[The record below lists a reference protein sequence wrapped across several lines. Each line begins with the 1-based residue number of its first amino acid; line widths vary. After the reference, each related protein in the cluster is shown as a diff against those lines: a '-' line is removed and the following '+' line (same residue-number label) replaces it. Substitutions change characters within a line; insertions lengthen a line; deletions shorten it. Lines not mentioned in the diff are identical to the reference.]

1 MAVRRPVKAPAAP
14 AKAAAPTKAPEAPA
28 KAPAPAKAAEK
39 PPVVAAPAKP
49 AAAKPAAAKPAA
61 VKPAAAPVA
70 AKPVEAKPAE
80 AKPVEAKPV
89 AKPTAAKPAAAP
101 VIAVAALDMSS
112 VQDNLRKAASKTIEQ
127 GRAAF
132 ERMKEASDDATHTI
146 EASLAASSKGAA
158 ELDAELLFEDAT
170 VVEPRQ
176 LVHAGLLLDA
186 LKVLVIADNDTDEVG
201 DGADQVSNR
210 LLNRLVTCIEA
221 LKVLR
226 QTYLQQPTHD
236 AAGADTGVV
245 NAVIIHDQVLTA
257 TQDALDVLS
266 LFHLNAGR

>member
-158 ELDAELLFEDAT
+158 ELAARALEVTKVNANATFDHLKALAGAKTLADAVSMHGQFIRAQSEAAIAQAKEFAELAKKAAT
-170 VVEPRQ
+170 
-176 LVHAGLLLDA
+176 
-186 LKVLVIADNDTDEVG
+186 
-201 DGADQVSNR
+201 
-210 LLNRLVTCIEA
+210 
-221 LKVLR
+221 
-226 QTYLQQPTHD
+226 D
-236 AAGADTGVV
+236 AAAPIQ
-245 NAVIIHDQVLTA
+245 AQIKKAQA
-257 TQDALDVLS
+257 K
-266 LFHLNAGR
+266 

>member
-49 AAAKPAAAKPAA
+49 AAKPAAAKPAA

-158 ELDAELLFEDAT
+158 ELAARALEVTKVNANATFDHLKALAGAKTLADAVSMHGQFIRAQSEAAIAQAKEFAELAKKAAT
-170 VVEPRQ
+170 
-176 LVHAGLLLDA
+176 
-186 LKVLVIADNDTDEVG
+186 
-201 DGADQVSNR
+201 
-210 LLNRLVTCIEA
+210 
-221 LKVLR
+221 
-226 QTYLQQPTHD
+226 D
-236 AAGADTGVV
+236 AAAPIQ
-245 NAVIIHDQVLTA
+245 AQIKKAQA
-257 TQDALDVLS
+257 K
-266 LFHLNAGR
+266 

>member
-49 AAAKPAAAKPAA
+49 AAKPAAAKPAA

-89 AKPTAAKPAAAP
+89 AKPSAAKPAVAP

-158 ELDAELLFEDAT
+158 ELAAFLPEGIQGGDTRALEVTKVNANATFDHLKALAGAKTLADAVSMHGQFIRAQSEAAIAQAKEFAELAKKAAT
-170 VVEPRQ
+170 
-176 LVHAGLLLDA
+176 
-186 LKVLVIADNDTDEVG
+186 
-201 DGADQVSNR
+201 
-210 LLNRLVTCIEA
+210 
-221 LKVLR
+221 
-226 QTYLQQPTHD
+226 D
-236 AAGADTGVV
+236 AAAPIQ
-245 NAVIIHDQVLTA
+245 AQIKKAQA
-257 TQDALDVLS
+257 K
-266 LFHLNAGR
+266 

>member
-89 AKPTAAKPAAAP
+89 AKPSAAKPAVAP

-158 ELDAELLFEDAT
+158 ELAARALEVTKVNANATFDHLKALAGAKTLADAVSMHGQFIRAQSEAAIAQAKEFAELAKKAAT
-170 VVEPRQ
+170 
-176 LVHAGLLLDA
+176 
-186 LKVLVIADNDTDEVG
+186 
-201 DGADQVSNR
+201 
-210 LLNRLVTCIEA
+210 
-221 LKVLR
+221 
-226 QTYLQQPTHD
+226 D
-236 AAGADTGVV
+236 AAAPIQ
-245 NAVIIHDQVLTA
+245 AQIKKAQA
-257 TQDALDVLS
+257 K
-266 LFHLNAGR
+266 

>member
-132 ERMKEASDDATHTI
+132 ERMKEASDEATHTI

-158 ELDAELLFEDAT
+158 ELAARALEVTKVNANATFDHLKALAGAKTLADAVSMHGQFIRAQSEAAIAQAKEFAELAKKAAT
-170 VVEPRQ
+170 
-176 LVHAGLLLDA
+176 
-186 LKVLVIADNDTDEVG
+186 
-201 DGADQVSNR
+201 
-210 LLNRLVTCIEA
+210 
-221 LKVLR
+221 
-226 QTYLQQPTHD
+226 D
-236 AAGADTGVV
+236 AAAPIQ
-245 NAVIIHDQVLTA
+245 AQIKKAQA
-257 TQDALDVLS
+257 K
-266 LFHLNAGR
+266 

>member
-49 AAAKPAAAKPAA
+49 AAKPAAAKPAA

-89 AKPTAAKPAAAP
+89 AKPSAAKPAVAP

-158 ELDAELLFEDAT
+158 ELAARALEVTKVNANATFDHLKALAGAKTLADAVSMHGQFIRAQSEAAIAQAKEFAELAKKAAT
-170 VVEPRQ
+170 
-176 LVHAGLLLDA
+176 
-186 LKVLVIADNDTDEVG
+186 
-201 DGADQVSNR
+201 
-210 LLNRLVTCIEA
+210 
-221 LKVLR
+221 
-226 QTYLQQPTHD
+226 D
-236 AAGADTGVV
+236 AAAPIQ
-245 NAVIIHDQVLTA
+245 AQIKKAQA
-257 TQDALDVLS
+257 K
-266 LFHLNAGR
+266 